1 MVFEKVLELLD
12 TALSD
17 DIACV
22 GGAGLVLQNQLLEGF
37 SFRFCGIVWDLK
49 LEVGLV
55 LPGHVCGLCHVEVD
69 ARLHFVGANTVRRAS
84 RVRERQDLVDVNE

>member
-17 DIACV
+17 NITSL
-22 GGAGLVLQNQLLEGF
+22 GGTGLVLQNQLLEGF
-37 SFRFCGIVWDLK
+37 SFSFCGVVWDLK

-55 LPGHVCGLCHVEVD
+55 LPGHVRGLCHVELD
-69 ARLHFVGANTVRRAS
+69 ACLHSVGANTVRWAS
-84 RVRERQDLVDVNE
+84 GVRERQDLVDVNE

>member
-17 DIACV
+17 NIACIRA
-22 GGAGLVLQNQLLEGF
+22 AGLVRQNQLLEGN
-37 SFRFCGIVWDLK
+37 SFRVCGIVWDLK

-55 LPGHVCGLCHVEVD
+55 LAGQVCGLCHVEVD
-69 ARLHFVGANTVRRAS
+69 ARLHFLGANTVRRAS
-84 RVRERQDLVDVNE
+84 GVRERQDLVDVNE